1 MPTGTTRNQQN
12 TCGLT
17 GSGGKFNQFLFEIL
31 GRFKRQF
38 HGGQQLAQTTVEI
51 TQSGFQL
58 GFHFS
63 IFNLFRRPVPIFIKQ
78 AKLIGVGETRIF
90 GMQFDPPTPE
100 FALLWS
106 GLNIDAH
113 G

>member
-51 TQSGFQL
+51 TQGGFQL
-58 GFHFS
+58 GFTSASLIFS
-63 IFNLFRRPVPIFIKQ
+63 GVQCPSLSNRP
-78 AKLIGVGETRIF
+78 
-90 GMQFDPPTPE
+90 
-100 FALLWS
+100 
-106 GLNIDAH
+106 N
-113 G
+113 